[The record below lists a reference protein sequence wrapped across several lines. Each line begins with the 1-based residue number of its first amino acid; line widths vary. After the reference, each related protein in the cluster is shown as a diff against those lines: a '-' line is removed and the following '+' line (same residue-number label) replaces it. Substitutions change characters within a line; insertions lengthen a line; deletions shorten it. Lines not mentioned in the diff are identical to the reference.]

1 MPEFHYGCFREPDQG
16 AYHDN
21 QQYESSIGDVAQ
33 HQTHGF
39 MRVEAEV
46 KQKPR

>member
-1 MPEFHYGCFREPDQG
+1 MPEFQYGCFREPDQG